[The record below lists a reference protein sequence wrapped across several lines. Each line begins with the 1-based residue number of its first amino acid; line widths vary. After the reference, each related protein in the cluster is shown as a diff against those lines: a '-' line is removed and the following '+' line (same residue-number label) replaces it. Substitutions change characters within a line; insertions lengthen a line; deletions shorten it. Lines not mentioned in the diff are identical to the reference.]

1 MDDGNFRVLA
11 IDDNPDN
18 LVSIRAVI
26 NDVFPQ
32 AVLLTA
38 TSGRE
43 GIKLAK
49 SEDPDV
55 ILLDIVMP
63 EMDGLTV
70 CRHLK
75 SDFLCK
81 HIPVIILTAIKSES
95 RIRIE
100 AMEAGAEAFLS
111 KPIDESELITQVKAM
126 VKIKKAMV
134 LERSEK
140 ERLTS
145 LVLDRTRELEN
156 ELEERRKTEQEL
168 QKANLKLNQTQI
180 ATLNL
185 LEDLKLEMEVRKK
198 FESELVRAKDKA
210 EESDRLKSAFL
221 ANMSHEIRTPMN
233 GIIGFSGLL
242 QEPELEPSERDR
254 FVKIINDNCNQ
265 LLHIVSDIID
275 ISKIEAGLIEME
287 NIEFCLNDLMDSL
300 LENYLPQT
308 TAKGLSLSLHTD
320 LVCNECHIAG
330 DQSKIRQVMEN
341 LLTNAVKFTL
351 EGQINFGYHLREN
364 QLLFF
369 VEDTGIGIETE
380 HHETVFNRFWQVET
394 GLARKYG
401 GTGLGLAIS
410 RAYIRKMGGDIHIAS
425 VPGKGSR
432 FRFNLPYKP
441 SGENRSFKTPEPIRV
456 EKFSGKN
463 VLVVEDEE
471 YNFEFLKIIL
481 MKLEFNVLHAWNGKE
496 ALQMFAD
503 HKDIQLVM
511 MDFKLPDIPG
521 QEITRRILEMQKD
534 IPVIAT
540 TAYAM
545 SGDREKALKAGC
557 VDYLPKPIRIEEM
570 NEMLKRHLQP

>member
-1 MDDGNFRVLA
+1 MNDGNFRVLA

-38 TSGRE
+38 TTGRE

-70 CRHLK
+70 CRYLK

-81 HIPVIILTAIKSES
+81 YIPVIILTAIKSES

-111 KPIDESELITQVKAM
+111 KPIDEFELITQIKAM

-140 ERLTS
+140 ERLTT
-145 LVLDRTRELEN
+145 LVLDRTRELEK
-156 ELEERRKTEQEL
+156 ELEERRKAEQEL

-198 FESELVRAKDKA
+198 FESELVQAKNKA

-242 QEPELEPSERDR
+242 QDPDLKPSELDR

-275 ISKIEAGLIEME
+275 ISKIEAGLIEIE
-287 NIEFCLNDLMDSL
+287 NIDFCLNDLMDSL

-308 TAKGLSLSLHTD
+308 NAKGLSLSLHND
-320 LVCNECHIAG
+320 LVCNNCHIAG
-330 DQSKIRQVMEN
+330 DQSKIRQILEN
-341 LLTNAVKFTL
+341 LLTNAVKFTK

-364 QLLFF
+364 LLLFF

-410 RAYIRKMGGDIHIAS
+410 RAYIRKMGGDIQITS

-432 FRFNLPYKP
+432 FRFNLPYIP
-441 SGENRSFKTPEPIRV
+441 SGENRRFKPTEPIPV
-456 EKFSGKN
+456 EKFTGKN

-481 MKLEFNVLHAWNGKE
+481 MKLEFNILHSWNGKE
-496 ALQMFAD
+496 ALQMFVD
-503 HKDIQLVM
+503 HKDIHLVM

-521 QEITRRILEMQKD
+521 QEITRRILEMRKD